1 MDLHFQIVFT
11 VSGAFLSVVLPR
23 VLIQNGKQIQM
34 MHIDMRESFKQ
45 MDERTAELHED
56 MRESFKRMDERTAKI
71 AELISLEAE
80 KTRELI
86 QALKSTS
93 S

>member
-1 MDLHFQIVFT
+1 MDLLFQIVFT
-11 VSGAFLSVVLPR
+11 VIGAFLSVVLTR
-23 VLIQNGKQIQM
+23 VLIQNGKLIQE
-34 MHIDMRESFKQ
+34 MHVSLKEVHQ
-45 MDERTAELHED
+45 D

-71 AELISLEAE
+71 AELISFEAE

>member
-11 VSGAFLSVVLPR
+11 VIGAFLSVVLPR

-45 MDERTAELHED
+45 MDERTA
-56 MRESFKRMDERTAKI
+56 KI